1 MPLEQKESGE
11 VNHGSRSA
19 VDECSALFDI
29 DPGVE
34 WQMETSE
41 QMCLL
46 ALAQKLRP
54 ECVVEVG
61 SRFGGSMQVFSRYA
75 KRVISCDIDP
85 TCRERFGHKYPNAE
99 FIVGPSQQTLA
110 PLLAKLQ
117 QEQVQVSMMLIDGDH
132 TYTGIQADIHALR
145 DYRPA
150 CELFIIMHDSF
161 NPFMRGGIRA
171 ARWSENPHVHSVEID
186 FITGIMHFKKNYYRQ
201 MWGGFALAIM
211 KPERRVGPVI
221 MTAKTESLFRSCT
234 RTSAHTIPG
243 RALGKLSRM
252 IGGGN

>member
-1 MPLEQKESGE
+1 MTREDIKAGE
-11 VNHGSRSA
+11 ANHRARSA
-19 VDECSALFDI
+19 LDDCLSLFDI
-29 DPGVE
+29 DPTVE

-99 FIVGPSQQTLA
+99 FIVGASQQTLP
-110 PLLAKLQ
+110 PLLSKLQ
-117 QEQVQVSMMLIDGDH
+117 QEQAQLSLMLIDGDH
-132 TYTGIQADIHALR
+132 TFSGIQGDIHALR

-150 CELFIIMHDSF
+150 CPLYIIMHDSF
-161 NPFMRGGIRA
+161 NPFMRRGIRA
-171 ARWSENPHVHSVEID
+171 ARWADNPHVHSVEID
-186 FITGIMHFKKNYYRQ
+186 FITGIMHFKKHYYRQ

-211 KPERRVGPVI
+211 KPERRVGPVV
-221 MTAKTESLFRSCT
+221 MTAKSESLFRSCT

-243 RALGKLSRM
+243 RAVGKLSRM
-252 IGGGN
+252 IGGGH

>member
-1 MPLEQKESGE
+1 MPFEDANSGE
-11 VNHGSRSA
+11 ANDGALSA
-19 VDECSALFDI
+19 LDECLGLFGI
-29 DPGVE
+29 DPNVE

-61 SRFGGSMQVFSRYA
+61 SRFGGSMQIFSRYA

-85 TCRERFGHKYPNAE
+85 TCHERFGHKYPNAE

-110 PLLAKLQ
+110 PLLARLQ
-117 QEQVQVSMMLIDGDH
+117 QEQVQLSMMLIDGDH
-132 TYTGIQADIHALR
+132 TFTGIQGDIHALR
-145 DYRPA
+145 EYRPA
-150 CELFIIMHDSF
+150 CPLHVIMHDSF
-161 NPFMRGGIRA
+161 NPFMRRGIRA
-171 ARWSENPHVHSVEID
+171 ARWSENPYVHSVEID

-211 KPERRVGPVI
+211 KPERRTGPVV
-221 MTAKTESLFRSCT
+221 MTAKSESLFRSST

-243 RALGKLSRM
+243 RAVGKLSRM
-252 IGGGN
+252 IGGGP